1 MKNIIFLLCCIFY
14 MSALG
19 QSHFVEDTPEV
30 RNWLDNMFQH
40 LDKSKIPHGLLRDYA
55 FELADLD
62 IYNGKEL
69 NDSNYVDRVAFE
81 NLLRTVRSSSVGA
94 KPFNAEEVLATQHS
108 LSGSGKGIIGVVLY
122 QYSYIREDALSSHLI
137 RYENEQVFD
146 NEVNGVWQNPYSI
159 GYTLG
164 FSAQDTVFYGSNI
177 SYSFPASI
185 WKSNVTSGKVEFDA
199 DDGRG
204 YVSVSSGSS
213 YQGSYSSTGVKH
225 LKMRVRLADGSYL
238 YSHSLVKV
246 ITDNVITRTEAA
258 KFKPDRCVVITASL
272 PYNGEKASGRIS
284 YLYSDRKS
292 TRLNSSH

>member
-108 LSGSGKGIIGVVLY
+108 LSGRGKGII
-122 QYSYIREDALSSHLI
+122 
-137 RYENEQVFD
+137 
-146 NEVNGVWQNPYSI
+146 
-159 GYTLG
+159 
-164 FSAQDTVFYGSNI
+164 
-177 SYSFPASI
+177 
-185 WKSNVTSGKVEFDA
+185 
-199 DDGRG
+199 
-204 YVSVSSGSS
+204 
-213 YQGSYSSTGVKH
+213 
-225 LKMRVRLADGSYL
+225 
-238 YSHSLVKV
+238 
-246 ITDNVITRTEAA
+246 
-258 KFKPDRCVVITASL
+258 
-272 PYNGEKASGRIS
+272 
-284 YLYSDRKS
+284 
-292 TRLNSSH
+292 

>member
-108 LSGSGKGIIGVVLY
+108 LSRRGKGIIGVVLY

-146 NEVNGVWQNPYSI
+146 NEVNGVWQNIYLLCFI
-159 GYTLG
+159 ATLP
-164 FSAQDTVFYGSNI
+164 V
-177 SYSFPASI
+177 
-185 WKSNVTSGKVEFDA
+185 
-199 DDGRG
+199 RCL
-204 YVSVSSGSS
+204 
-213 YQGSYSSTGVKH
+213 STMLMTMG
-225 LKMRVRLADGSYL
+225 
-238 YSHSLVKV
+238 
-246 ITDNVITRTEAA
+246 T
-258 KFKPDRCVVITASL
+258 
-272 PYNGEKASGRIS
+272 
-284 YLYSDRKS
+284 
-292 TRLNSSH
+292 

>member
-108 LSGSGKGIIGVVLY
+108 LSGRGKGIIGVVLY

-164 FSAQDTVFYGSNI
+164 FSARTPFFTAVI
-177 SYSFPASI
+177 SHILFLHL
-185 WKSNVTSGKVEFDA
+185 SGKV
-199 DDGRG
+199 
-204 YVSVSSGSS
+204 
-213 YQGSYSSTGVKH
+213 T
-225 LKMRVRLADGSYL
+225 LLAEKLSLTQMTEEAMSL
-238 YSHSLVKV
+238 YPAAAAIRAV
-246 ITDNVITRTEAA
+246 I
-258 KFKPDRCVVITASL
+258 PL
-272 PYNGEKASGRIS
+272 PV
-284 YLYSDRKS
+284 
-292 TRLNSSH
+292 

>member
-1 MKNIIFLLCCIFY
+1 MKGIELSIHQDYLIIFCKKSTHYEKYNFSVVLHILHVGTRAIT
-14 MSALG
+14 
-19 QSHFVEDTPEV
+19 FVEDTPEV

-108 LSGSGKGIIGVVLY
+108 LSRRGKGIIGVVLY

-146 NEVNGVWQNPYSI
+146 NEVNGVWQNRYLLCFI
-159 GYTLG
+159 ATLP
-164 FSAQDTVFYGSNI
+164 V
-177 SYSFPASI
+177 
-185 WKSNVTSGKVEFDA
+185 
-199 DDGRG
+199 RCL
-204 YVSVSSGSS
+204 
-213 YQGSYSSTGVKH
+213 STMLMTMG
-225 LKMRVRLADGSYL
+225 
-238 YSHSLVKV
+238 
-246 ITDNVITRTEAA
+246 T
-258 KFKPDRCVVITASL
+258 
-272 PYNGEKASGRIS
+272 
-284 YLYSDRKS
+284 
-292 TRLNSSH
+292 

>member
-81 NLLRTVRSSSVGA
+81 NLLCTVRSSSVGA

-108 LSGSGKGIIGVVLY
+108 LSGRGKGIIGVVLY

-146 NEVNGVWQNPYSI
+146 NEVNGVWQNRYLLCFI
-159 GYTLG
+159 ATLP
-164 FSAQDTVFYGSNI
+164 V
-177 SYSFPASI
+177 
-185 WKSNVTSGKVEFDA
+185 
-199 DDGRG
+199 RCL
-204 YVSVSSGSS
+204 
-213 YQGSYSSTGVKH
+213 STMLMTMG
-225 LKMRVRLADGSYL
+225 
-238 YSHSLVKV
+238 
-246 ITDNVITRTEAA
+246 T
-258 KFKPDRCVVITASL
+258 
-272 PYNGEKASGRIS
+272 
-284 YLYSDRKS
+284 
-292 TRLNSSH
+292 

>member
-62 IYNGKEL
+62 IYNG
-69 NDSNYVDRVAFE
+69 
-81 NLLRTVRSSSVGA
+81 A

-108 LSGSGKGIIGVVLY
+108 LSGRGKGIIGVVLY

-146 NEVNGVWQNPYSI
+146 NEVNGVWQNRYLLCFI
-159 GYTLG
+159 ATLP
-164 FSAQDTVFYGSNI
+164 S
-177 SYSFPASI
+177 
-185 WKSNVTSGKVEFDA
+185 DA
-199 DDGRG
+199 
-204 YVSVSSGSS
+204 
-213 YQGSYSSTGVKH
+213 YQ
-225 LKMRVRLADGSYL
+225 L
-238 YSHSLVKV
+238 
-246 ITDNVITRTEAA
+246 
-258 KFKPDRCVVITASL
+258 C
-272 PYNGEKASGRIS
+272 
-284 YLYSDRKS
+284 
-292 TRLNSSH
+292 

>member
-1 MKNIIFLLCCIFY
+1 MKGIELSIHQDYLIIFCKKSTHYEKYNFSVVLHILHVRHY
-14 MSALG
+14 G
-19 QSHFVEDTPEV
+19 NHFVEDTPEV

-108 LSGSGKGIIGVVLY
+108 LSRRGKGIIGVVLY

-146 NEVNGVWQNPYSI
+146 NEVNGVWQNRYLLCFI
-159 GYTLG
+159 ATLP
-164 FSAQDTVFYGSNI
+164 V
-177 SYSFPASI
+177 
-185 WKSNVTSGKVEFDA
+185 
-199 DDGRG
+199 RCL
-204 YVSVSSGSS
+204 
-213 YQGSYSSTGVKH
+213 STMLMTMG
-225 LKMRVRLADGSYL
+225 
-238 YSHSLVKV
+238 
-246 ITDNVITRTEAA
+246 T
-258 KFKPDRCVVITASL
+258 
-272 PYNGEKASGRIS
+272 
-284 YLYSDRKS
+284 
-292 TRLNSSH
+292 